1 MKTLGSARRDPVAPT
16 GHRARPNALRASTV
30 LLWAMVFSALAL
42 TAIAATGHPTPGD
55 QLTAPA
61 IQSFPGGGLLEEP
74 ADLLAQPLVEFLVWL
89 AAAALAWRAGRTDL
103 LIAGVIVALALGAN
117 PLIKELVERSR
128 PASSQLTVREAA
140 SGDGFPSGHTQAAT
154 LIYGFLAYSYFSTT
168 ASARWLAALASG
180 SAVLLIG
187 LDRVYNGV
195 HWPSDVVG
203 GVAFGVVL
211 LAICVT
217 AGHHLDDFL
226 KRHWFLGGRGR
237 DRLRRQD

>member
-1 MKTLGSARRDPVAPT
+1 MKTIGSARRDPVAPT
-16 GHRARPNALRASTV
+16 GHAEQQNAFRASTV
-30 LLWAMVFSALAL
+30 LLWAMAFLALAL
-42 TAIAATGHPTPGD
+42 TAIAAIGHPTPGD

-74 ADLLAQPLVEFLVWL
+74 ADLLAYPLVEFLVWL
-89 AAAALAWRAGRTDL
+89 AAAALAWRTGRTDL
-103 LIAGVIVALALGAN
+103 LIAGVVVALALGTN
-117 PLIKELVERSR
+117 PLIKDLVERSR
-128 PASSQLTVREAA
+128 PASSQLTVRETAA
-140 SGDGFPSGHTQAAT
+140 GYGFPSGHTQAAT
-154 LIYGFLAYSYFSTT
+154 LIYGFLAYSDFSTR
-168 ASARWLAALASG
+168 AAARWLAALGAG

-203 GVAFGVVL
+203 GCAFGGVL

-226 KRHWFLGGRGR
+226 KRGGSS
-237 DRLRRQD
+237 

>member
-1 MKTLGSARRDPVAPT
+1 VKTIGSARRDPVAPA
-16 GHRARPNALRASTV
+16 GHAEQPNALRASTV
-30 LLWAMVFSALAL
+30 LSWAMAFLALAL

-61 IQSFPGGGLLEEP
+61 IQSFPGGGFLEEP

-89 AAAALAWRAGRTDL
+89 AAAALAWRTGRTDL
-103 LIAGVIVALALGAN
+103 LIAGVIVALALGTN
-117 PLIKELVERSR
+117 PLIKDLVERSR
-128 PASSQLTVREAA
+128 PASSQLTIRETAT
-140 SGDGFPSGHTQAAT
+140 GYGFPSGHTEAAT

-168 ASARWLAALASG
+168 AAARWLVALGSA

-203 GVAFGVVL
+203 GFAFGVVL

-226 KRHWFLGGRGR
+226 KRGGSS
-237 DRLRRQD
+237 